1 MNPEEDSGLGAGMI
15 PFRYCSLSPCEYMLI
30 FLNLNN
36 SESIDLHLQ

>member
-1 MNPEEDSGLGAGMI
+1 MKAKENSGLRAGMI

-30 FLNLNN
+30 SLNLNN